1 MAIYV
6 NMHEA
11 KSRLSQLV
19 AAALRGEEVILQK
32 AGVPQARIV
41 PTSPAAPSKDERI
54 AKRKA
59 LFGRY
64 KDKFPAGAADLV
76 LEPLMSEFDIA
87 DWEARVAE
95 PNNR

>member
-1 MAIYV
+1 MTIYV

-11 KSRLSQLV
+11 KSRLSALV

-41 PTSPAAPSKDERI
+41 PTSPVATSKDEII

-59 LFGRY
+59 LFGSVAVVREI
-64 KDKFPAGAADLV
+64 DFGPETKFVEDGDWDSPWEPAQ
-76 LEPLMSEFDIA
+76 
-87 DWEARVAE
+87 
-95 PNNR
+95 

>member
-1 MAIYV
+1 MPIHV

-11 KSRLSQLV
+11 KSRLSELV

-41 PTSPAAPSKDERI
+41 PTGPIAPSKEELI

-59 LFGRY
+59 LFGSVPATRAVNFGPET
-64 KDKFPAGAADLV
+64 KFVED
-76 LEPLMSEFDIA
+76 A
-87 DWEARVAE
+87 DWDRRWE
-95 PNNR
+95 PQG